1 MPCRTLLSLLLLLA
15 TTAHAFEAADPIS
28 GEPDG
33 GGVPPQIE
41 HVRLISNGT
50 GLYCRGCSAIVEAV
64 HDQLMATRHRWN
76 EPGFTIRTKD
86 YLEEFCAASK
96 ARPDEEN
103 VASSCSFLSNSYAG
117 IIGSRHF
124 GRSVPSESGLYVRT
138 SRVCIDELGMCYSP
152 EEPPAALT
160 GKKGARCAAI
170 ATLLA
175 DLHDVYTRWDVT
187 KQEMKALLPH
197 ARKVVEGACPQLARR
212 FPPGRALKR
221 LEEECDALVEEHEQA
236 LVLYLTASQPGGGDL
251 EPMAQLTKCDL
262 ASAPVWRS
270 PWATRSAVGAAREAV
285 ENNATAPSELVKRL
299 TQLTQDRVFD
309 AELDPEGWG
318 RKEEGAA
325 AAAAAPTAAKGKK
338 SKKKKKKGASRDEL

>member
-1 MPCRTLLSLLLLLA
+1 MHRHAPESTADELSMPWTPGGYSGVLA
-15 TTAHAFEAADPIS
+15 AWAGDVIAKDGRFAFFF
-28 GEPDG
+28 
-33 GGVPPQIE
+33 
-41 HVRLISNGT
+41 SNG
-50 GLYCRGCSAIVEAV
+50 
-64 HDQLMATRHRWN
+64 
-76 EPGFTIRTKD
+76 
-86 YLEEFCAASK
+86 
-96 ARPDEEN
+96 
-103 VASSCSFLSNSYAG
+103 
-117 IIGSRHF
+117 
-124 GRSVPSESGLYVRT
+124 
-138 SRVCIDELGMCYSP
+138 
-152 EEPPAALT
+152 
-160 GKKGARCAAI
+160 
-170 ATLLA
+170 
-175 DLHDVYTRWDVT
+175 
-187 KQEMKALLPH
+187 
-197 ARKVVEGACPQLARR
+197 RKVVEGACPQLARR